1 MLCRVL
7 IYILLLLISAACQ
20 EDNASPDSIW
30 QKINDGA
37 LVIDVRT
44 QSEYDAGHLQGALH
58 IPYAQIGDTIA
69 FVVPDTNQVIVLYC
83 KGGFR
88 SGMAEKALKNLGYIN
103 AVNGGGFEKLRKTKA
118 KIDSCSVR

>member
-20 EDNASPDSIW
+20 EDSASPDSIW

-58 IPYAQIGDTIA
+58 IPYTQIGDTIA
-69 FVVPDTNQVIVLYC
+69 FIEPDTNRVIVLYC

-88 SGMAEKALKNLGYIN
+88 SGMAENTLKNLGYIN

-118 KIDSCSVR
+118 KIDSCIVR